1 MHELVVFAGFL
12 STDLLLDVLLAA
24 MSELKSLAHT
34 MQLPLAVVMI
44 ASIVVMTQAVLVLG

>member
-1 MHELVVFAGFL
+1 MHELVVFARFL

-34 MQLPLAVVMI
+34 MQLPLAGVMI
-44 ASIVVMTQAVLVLG
+44 ASIVVVTQAVLVLG